1 MIKEGETSEDEFVN
15 QNEELMKKT
24 AEKKRNKKINRQKF
38 LRMMK
43 RIRGMN
49 VDINKMKNR
58 QQIEE
63 RERENLKIKEKR
75 NENEQEKKQK
85 NGKVKNYDDKDKFF

>member
-15 QNEELMKKT
+15 QNEKLMKKHQ
-24 AEKKRNKKINRQKF
+24 KKRNKKTNRQKI
-38 LRMMK
+38 LRIMK
-43 RIRGMN
+43 RMRGMKE
-49 VDINKMKNR
+49 DINKMKNR

-63 RERENLKIKEKR
+63 RERENLKIEEKR